1 MSGSVSGVNDT
12 ELKLKNAYV
21 KGVPLRSS
29 KLVVKEHL
37 EFEMGPSV

>member
-1 MSGSVSGVNDT
+1 MSGSVSGVNVT

-29 KLVVKEHL
+29 KLEEKAHL
-37 EFEMGPSV
+37 ELEMGPSG